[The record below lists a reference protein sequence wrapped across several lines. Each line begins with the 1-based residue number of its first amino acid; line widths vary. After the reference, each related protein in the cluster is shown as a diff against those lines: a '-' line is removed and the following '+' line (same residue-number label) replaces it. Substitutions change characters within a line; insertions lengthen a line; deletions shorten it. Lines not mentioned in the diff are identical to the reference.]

1 MVRVEEASRRRCPSR
16 ARSLIILPFCAD
28 EIGFDSLYTSAFF
41 ALTTC
46 YTNQLLMIQSHSN
59 KWNSIRSRRLL
70 ELSPNKLLGCIGMS
84 HSVAR
89 VSGVDIRIT
98 PFFSFRYLIE
108 STGYFG
114 ISPLLSSSNLP
125 SNDTTRGLA
134 EGLAGA
140 HRAYGVPECVLLKF
154 LQTSR
159 ALIQPRVF
167 AVHTYFSSSSPMSG
181 TYSINAC

>member
-1 MVRVEEASRRRCPSR
+1 MLHQPTLDDPISLKQVEFNTISSSFGTLSQQVAGMHRYVAFSCPRFGS
-16 ARSLIILPFCAD
+16 
-28 EIGFDSLYTSAFF
+28 G
-41 ALTTC
+41 
-46 YTNQLLMIQSHSN
+46 H
-59 KWNSIRSRRLL
+59 
-70 ELSPNKLLGCIGMS
+70 PNN
-84 HSVAR
+84 
-89 VSGVDIRIT
+89 T
-98 PFFSFRYLIE
+98 FFSFRYLIE